1 MKEETRIVSTDTL
14 VAETQAMKDS
24 GYRMVTMSVVDLGDD
39 IDLIYHFDKD
49 LQLVHFRL
57 TVPKETPVP
66 SISPV
71 YFMALLIEN
80 ETKDHFG
87 VNFDNL
93 VLDFGGRLYLE
104 DCTQS
109 RPFCKV
115 SVSKG

>member
-1 MKEETRIVSTDTL
+1 MAIDTRIVTTDNV
-14 VAETQAMKDS
+14 VAETQAMKDA
-24 GYRMVTMSVVDLGDD
+24 GYRLVTMSVVDLGDD
-39 IDLIYHFDKD
+39 LDILYHFDKD

-57 TVPKETPVP
+57 TVPKETSVP

-71 YFMALLIEN
+71 YFAALLIEN

-87 VNFDNL
+87 VHFDNI

-104 DCTQS
+104 DCVAS